1 MQVDLIT
8 FWRRRHVGA
17 VIARPMRK
25 RYIAPSGNADSRSDG
40 VPSKFCDFRFARML
54 MDTVISSNSI
64 SPLLQHSNS
73 KWVTRERPRIDR
85 SACPWLIRREIYDAD
100 LFKMQP

>member
-1 MQVDLIT
+1 
-8 FWRRRHVGA
+8 
-17 VIARPMRK
+17 
-25 RYIAPSGNADSRSDG
+25 
-40 VPSKFCDFRFARML
+40 